1 MVVDDHGADH
11 GGDPSVGADGVG
23 DAGGKPPGGARG
35 ETSSEGGDAFVQAGR
50 TPGPADGPDAAP
62 RRRFEVDLRSMTR
75 ISLRPIA
82 SPVPLG
88 FFTVAIASV
97 MTG

>member
-1 MVVDDHGADH
+1 MPTGWGMRAASRQA
-11 GGDPSVGADGVG
+11 PA
-23 DAGGKPPGGARG
+23 PGGARG
-35 ETSSEGGDAFVQAGR
+35 ETASEGGDAFAQAGR

-75 ISLRPIA
+75 INLRPIA
-82 SPVPLG
+82 SPVSLG